1 MVDSFKNRLFSK
13 LAFFEKKSNRAFTL
27 VLRNLVFFL
36 SSFCPLSATT
46 YLTDATTQTDT
57 YEKIS
62 PPYFEVKAGYFF
74 FASHSMRK
82 VYNQGGFDIQVSGA
96 YPMNDYYR
104 IYASAEYL
112 EKSGHSEH
120 AGQKTSFW
128 AIPFSLGLQPVFKLL
143 KSYPLSYYFTI
154 GPRYYLTKAHNQS
167 SFVSSNI
174 HANGFG
180 GFFNTG
186 FMTKLK
192 KDLFIDLFGE
202 LSYAYLRYSS
212 SVKNSE
218 GHKAQVGGLTFGLG
232 LVYTF

>member
-1 MVDSFKNRLFSK
+1 MQESFTNKAFLFVLKNPL
-13 LAFFEKKSNRAFTL
+13 
-27 VLRNLVFFL
+27 FFL
-36 SSFCPLSATT
+36 TFFCTLSATT
-46 YLTDATTQTDT
+46 YLSDNDIPNQRDR
-57 YEKIS
+57 EIS

-96 YPMNDYYR
+96 YPMNDYCR

-112 EKSGHSEH
+112 EKSGHSVNAH
-120 AGQKTSFW
+120 DKTSFW
-128 AIPFSLGLQPVFKLL
+128 AIPFSLGLQPVFKLC
-143 KSYPLSYYFTI
+143 KFYPISYYFTI
-154 GPRYYLTKAHNQS
+154 GPRYYLTKAHNDTS
-167 SFVSSNI
+167 YVSSNM

-186 FMTKLK
+186 FMTQLK

-202 LSYAYLRYSS
+202 LSYAYLKYSS
-212 SVKNSE
+212 SITNSD